1 VFLRP
6 AEVDIVRGV
15 RLWSRDEARSIG
27 LAQFTREQN
36 VLGKAPRG
44 QLVASTEAYPIFRQG
59 VTNASIDRNRHGSDF
74 DGGEIHF
81 VIFEY

>member
-1 VFLRP
+1 MLRP
-6 AEVDIVRGV
+6 AEVDIVRGG
-15 RLWSRDEARSIG
+15 RLWSRDEARSIE

-36 VLGKAPRG
+36 VLEAPRG

-59 VTNASIDRNRHGSDF
+59 VTNSSIDRNRHGSDF

-81 VIFEY
+81 VSFEY